1 MLRKDRCRGFVHTI
15 RLYNGQRNALFWENT
30 GHKHMTLFYAF
41 NTRASMLIDEKD
53 YKLDEKDSL
62 MIEGDWNGSSPDI
75 SMVSTGD
82 GVIVMADVE
91 LL

>member
-1 MLRKDRCRGFVHTI
+1 
-15 RLYNGQRNALFWENT
+15 
-30 GHKHMTLFYAF
+30 
-41 NTRASMLIDEKD
+41 
-53 YKLDEKDSL
+53 